1 MAKIRETEVRVDDEG
16 HEIGRTEHIVE
27 RPRRKGGGG
36 FGWGLFFGVILVA
49 GAITLWAYNEGS
61 FQTAGRQADQATQVA
76 QAQVGSAVDTTQQA
90 LNDNSQA
97 DSNTNSG
104 DTATN

>member
-1 MAKIRETEVRVDDEG
+1 MAKIRETEVRVDEEG
-16 HEIGRTEHIVE
+16 HEVGRTEHIVE
-27 RPRRKGGGG
+27 RPKRGGGG

-49 GAITLWAYNEGS
+49 GAITLWSYNQGS

-76 QAQVGSAVDTTQQA
+76 QEQVGSAVDSTQQA
-90 LNDNSQA
+90 LNDNTPSDQTT
-97 DSNTNSG
+97 NTG

>member
-27 RPRRKGGGG
+27 RPKRGGGG
-36 FGWGLFFGVILVA
+36 FGWGLLFGVILVA
-49 GAITLWAYNEGS
+49 GAITLWSYNQGS

-76 QAQVGSAVDTTQQA
+76 QEQVSGAVDSTQQA
-90 LNDNSQA
+90 LNDNTE
-97 DSNTNSG
+97 SNTAANSG